1 VAQYAF
7 TFPNASG
14 GADAAY
20 LRYMFPAGDLLNH
33 AGDSNAAC
41 GRDFRTGMLYA
52 KATRAIRR
60 APRPRR
66 FRGPAGGAPP
76 GVACR
81 AGDRGCPGR
90 RGRAAEAARGRPP
103 ARLRGWRGR
112 AGEEVTHT
120 YDAGLERNDVALINH
135 FFVQDLRPPRLCALD
150 LPAGRLDGVLGAP
163 DASYLPRLDDEL
175 EVRRAR
181 ALPGAG
187 ARRQG
192 RAPAARAVALHRR
205 GAACGRAEG
214 GYCAWAGTC
223 LSAPLPGAR
232 PAPGVLCRR
241 RPRTA
246 ACRHA
251 RAASAGSAAR
261 LSMRRA
267 AAARQE
273 EAARLEARL
282 AGFPTSAA
290 QDAELLGASGP
301 AAPGPTAAR
310 VIEFRMLRKRAL
322 AHAAEAL
329 RVRLGRGGQLAAG
342 GARHELWAAPSVRPE
357 ADCPQQ
363 QVTAVH
369 SVSLSPDLA
378 HWGADEV
385 D

>member
-1 VAQYAF
+1 MAQYAF

-81 AGDRGCPGR
+81 SGDRGCPGR

-103 ARLRGWRGR
+103 ARLRGRRGR

-205 GAACGRAEG
+205 GAACGRAVG
-214 GYCAWAGTC
+214 GCCA
-223 LSAPLPGAR
+223 
-232 PAPGVLCRR
+232 
-241 RPRTA
+241 
-246 ACRHA
+246 
-251 RAASAGSAAR
+251 
-261 LSMRRA
+261 
-267 AAARQE
+267 
-273 EAARLEARL
+273 
-282 AGFPTSAA
+282 
-290 QDAELLGASGP
+290 
-301 AAPGPTAAR
+301 
-310 VIEFRMLRKRAL
+310 
-322 AHAAEAL
+322 
-329 RVRLGRGGQLAAG
+329 
-342 GARHELWAAPSVRPE
+342 
-357 ADCPQQ
+357 
-363 QVTAVH
+363 
-369 SVSLSPDLA
+369 
-378 HWGADEV
+378 
-385 D
+385 

>member
-1 VAQYAF
+1 MRASGDGSLCACPTLLHEAPLEQVLACMHACSSRWLAPQGATCGCSARIPARRKAGHRHAAPERQVAQYAF

-81 AGDRGCPGR
+81 SGDRGCPGR

-103 ARLRGWRGR
+103 ARLRGRRGR

-205 GAACGRAEG
+205 GAACGRAVG
-214 GYCAWAGTC
+214 GCCA
-223 LSAPLPGAR
+223 
-232 PAPGVLCRR
+232 
-241 RPRTA
+241 
-246 ACRHA
+246 
-251 RAASAGSAAR
+251 
-261 LSMRRA
+261 
-267 AAARQE
+267 
-273 EAARLEARL
+273 
-282 AGFPTSAA
+282 
-290 QDAELLGASGP
+290 
-301 AAPGPTAAR
+301 
-310 VIEFRMLRKRAL
+310 
-322 AHAAEAL
+322 
-329 RVRLGRGGQLAAG
+329 
-342 GARHELWAAPSVRPE
+342 
-357 ADCPQQ
+357 
-363 QVTAVH
+363 
-369 SVSLSPDLA
+369 
-378 HWGADEV
+378 
-385 D
+385 